1 MEEKRRLLW
10 RGEYADEGRELFT
23 AQRLLL
29 EAVEQHVPTF
39 LSQLEKLYPQYVV
52 LIGEPTR
59 DPPPEQVAQATEGLD
74 FPDFGR
80 LLAEEPG
87 ENPPLDSDPEW
98 TFEKWSRSCDP
109 ANQFGPHLR
118 GWAARF
124 HLEADWVLDFGF
136 RTLRYWHTFPWRRV
150 QKDVNGVLNSMC
162 KPLIINERPFTVR
175 WDPEL
180 ETRRSFHARA
190 LKGLEAYEESLRKVS
205 EEHGVSRSRRKVS
218 FKHFEWLALYQCR
231 GWSLERICASAPMA
245 GDKTTISK
253 GISSAADL
261 AGIKVR
267 PKASKL
273 KPSERT
279 VFT

>member
-1 MEEKRRLLW
+1 MEEKKRLLW

-23 AQRLLL
+23 ARRLLL
-29 EAVEQHVPTF
+29 EAIEQHVPTF
-39 LSQLEKLYPQYVV
+39 LLQLEELYPQYVA
-52 LIGEPTR
+52 LIGEPRR
-59 DPPPEQVAQATEGLD
+59 DPPPEQVAQATERLN

-87 ENPPLDSDPEW
+87 ANPPLDSDPEW
-98 TFEKWSRSCDP
+98 TFEKWSRSCDR
-109 ANQFGPHLR
+109 AERFAQLLR
-118 GWAARF
+118 GWAQRF
-124 HLEADWVLDFGF
+124 HLEADWVLEFGI
-136 RTLRYWHTFPWRRV
+136 RTLQYWHMFPWRRV

-180 ETRRSFHARA
+180 ETWRSFHTRA
-190 LKGLEAYEESLRKVS
+190 LKGLKAYEESLRNVA
-205 EEHGVSRSRRKVS
+205 EEQGATRSRRRVS
-218 FKHFEWLALYQCR
+218 FEHFEWLALYQSR
-231 GWSLERICASAPMA
+231 GWSLERIRASAPMA

-273 KPSERT
+273 KSS
-279 VFT
+279 